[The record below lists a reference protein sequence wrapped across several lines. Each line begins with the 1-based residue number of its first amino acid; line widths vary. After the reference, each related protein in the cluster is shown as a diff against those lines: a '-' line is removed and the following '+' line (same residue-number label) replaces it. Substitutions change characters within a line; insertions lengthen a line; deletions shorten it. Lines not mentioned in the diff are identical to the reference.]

1 MANTRTSRRFPVA
14 AWLFLLAGVLVLLE
28 LLLVHVA
35 PNDTLERVAIVIAY
49 LALAI
54 AFVVMFLWRSV
65 DVLLRVAFIVTA
77 VGFALMALAE
87 VTNVGVVV
95 VRVAEVLV
103 LVGFLVAGILA
114 FLRRVFGRTANL
126 VFLIL
131 GIVVALLFLS
141 QLFAFITGTLLL
153 ILYILFGAGLV
164 VVGVLITRRR

>member
-1 MANTRTSRRFPVA
+1 
-14 AWLFLLAGVLVLLE
+14 LFLLAGVLVLLE